1 MARAFT
7 LLELLLVLAL
17 LVVLAGLAMPLF
29 DGSFT
34 SLRLRRAT
42 DEVLAVWVR
51 ARTAAIE
58 SGRPH
63 QFRFRAGSGDYLIE
77 PWPRDEDNSTNPANA
92 RDSSGEF
99 LLELHNEDGTVIIRD
114 RLPEGIV
121 ITGGEHTSRGSAQ
134 GGRSPRIV
142 ESLAGDTRAAG
153 PFGAGWSAP
162 VLFHP
167 DGTAFDASLLLGNG
181 RRQYQRATLRG
192 LTGTG
197 HSSQLIPA
205 SALSR

>member
-17 LVVLAGLAMPLF
+17 LVVLASLAMPLF
-29 DGSFT
+29 EGSFT

-51 ARTAAIE
+51 TRTAAIE

-63 QFRFRAGSGDYLIE
+63 QFRFRAGSGDYLVE
-77 PWPRDEDNSTNPANA
+77 PWPRDEENSTNPANT
-92 RDSSGEF
+92 RDSSDKF
-99 LLELHNEDGTVIIRD
+99 LLELHHEDGTVVLRA

-121 ITGGEHTSRGSAQ
+121 ITGGEQTSRGSAQ
-134 GGRSPRIV
+134 GERSPRMA
-142 ESLAGDTRAAG
+142 ESLTGDARAVG
-153 PFGAGWSAP
+153 PYGTGWSAP

-167 DGTAFDASLLLGNG
+167 DGTALDVTLLLGNG

-192 LTGTG
+192 LTGSG

-205 SALSR
+205 SAL